1 VSRRALFRRE
11 ALDFQLQHK
20 QWGHVALLQP
30 PSAKVLTWLSVVAVV
45 LVLAFVCFA
54 QYARKE
60 TVAGYLVPSAGT
72 AKIFVP
78 QRGFVKQLHV
88 REGEEVEE
96 GQPLLTISTEQI
108 SSSGED
114 VNNTILDTLT
124 LQREFIKRQISAED
138 RRGTTERERLNAL
151 MEGIAAE
158 ISHSKRRRRCRW
170 TG

>member
-1 VSRRALFRRE
+1 M
-11 ALDFQLQHK
+11 
-20 QWGHVALLQP
+20 ALLQP
-30 PSAKVLTWLSVVAVV
+30 PSAKLLTWLFAAAVG

-108 SSSGED
+108 SS
-114 VNNTILDTLT
+114 
-124 LQREFIKRQISAED
+124 
-138 RRGTTERERLNAL
+138 
-151 MEGIAAE
+151 
-158 ISHSKRRRRCRW
+158 
-170 TG
+170 

>member
-1 VSRRALFRRE
+1 VSRRALFRQE

-30 PSAKVLTWLSVVAVV
+30 PSTKILTWLAAAAVA
-45 LVLAFVCFA
+45 LILAFVCLA

-88 REGEEVEE
+88 REGDEVEE

-108 SSSGED
+108 ATSGED
-114 VNNTILDTLT
+114 VNLAIL
-124 LQREFIKRQISAED
+124 
-138 RRGTTERERLNAL
+138 
-151 MEGIAAE
+151 
-158 ISHSKRRRRCRW
+158 
-170 TG
+170 

>member
-1 VSRRALFRRE
+1 VSKRALFRQE

-30 PSAKVLTWLSVVAVV
+30 PSTKLLTWLIAAAIA
-45 LVLAFVCFA
+45 LILLFVWFA

-78 QRGFVKQLHV
+78 QKGFVKQLHV
-88 REGEEVEE
+88 REGEDVEE

-108 SSSGED
+108 ATGGED
-114 VNNTILDTLT
+114 VNNTILD
-124 LQREFIKRQISAED
+124 AP
-138 RRGTTERERLNAL
+138 
-151 MEGIAAE
+151 
-158 ISHSKRRRRCRW
+158 
-170 TG
+170 